1 MNWNDVNWTSCEL
14 KVYNLQCKIFK
25 ASKNNSIREVRK
37 LQRELIKMV
46 EAKFISANHQR
57 PIKTDAGYAG
67 IGTRMGG

>member
-46 EAKFISANHQR
+46 NG
-57 PIKTDAGYAG
+57 D
-67 IGTRMGG
+67 

>member
-46 EAKFISANHQR
+46 EAKFISVR
-57 PIKTDAGYAG
+57 
-67 IGTRMGG
+67 RVC

>member
-37 LQRELIKMV
+37 LQRELIKWL
-46 EAKFISANHQR
+46 R
-57 PIKTDAGYAG
+57 PNSYPCAESVKT
-67 IGTRMGG
+67 MPEN